1 MHFHFLSELDHL
13 IATAQANTGDG
24 NGLCQD
30 PGNVIDLLAPGLC
43 AVQAQLDENGLSGDV
58 LAGMLSTDL
67 CSMIDPI

>member
-13 IATAQANTGDG
+13 IATAKANAKDG

-30 PGNVIDLLAPGLC
+30 PGRAIDLLAPSLC
-43 AVQAQLDENGLSGDV
+43 LVQAQLDENGLSGDI
-58 LAGMLSTDL
+58 LAAALSTDL